1 MGYQW
6 HRVHPFTFDDC
17 IGLLYEL
24 GRLLSWELPICF
36 MYSQKISREK
46 LYQKFSDNVMNIQP
60 IFLRV
65 WVEKKFAMM
74 PWTYRGNISTTSLV
88 LKANLWRG
96 GTLNVISAHDVL
108 VDHCYTTTSGCCYYR
123 INCQQIGLSQTIQ
136 RPVSTSLE
144 KVAIIVM
151 CMGNWTRLT
160 DIVVCDEE
168 WQYRYHWLRVLAEV
182 GSSECIRLI
191 PLIAQG
197 TRVRSWGCGH
207 QSSKLSSS
215 SEISPNCNVCL
226 S

>member
-1 MGYQW
+1 MDVQRQDLN
-6 HRVHPFTFDDC
+6 HKPSCSKSHHV
-17 IGLLYEL
+17 
-24 GRLLSWELPICF
+24 
-36 MYSQKISREK
+36 
-46 LYQKFSDNVMNIQP
+46 
-60 IFLRV
+60 
-65 WVEKKFAMM
+65 
-74 PWTYRGNISTTSLV
+74 
-88 LKANLWRG
+88 WRG

-108 VDHCYTTTSGCCYYR
+108 VDHCYTTTSGCCYHR
-123 INCQQIGLSQTIQ
+123 INCQQSGLSQTIQ
-136 RPVSTSLE
+136 PPVCTSLE

-151 CMGNWTRLT
+151 CIGNWTRLT
-160 DIVVCDEE
+160 DIVVCEEE
-168 WQYRYHWLRVLAEV
+168 WQYRYHWLRVQAEV